1 MQKSPNNLLLKNE
14 QKDHLFEYYNF
25 RFGIPKEEMEK
36 YLYIDRGDSIWV
48 CSQAVDIPFL
58 KLVDFERVGLRCCR
72 HMHGLFKPTT
82 FFMQLMSQYITKSRI
97 EMNKEQLLSF
107 LERKGFLTDQTCEPG
122 YIVTSFENQVIGC
135 GRYKEG
141 MVHSEFP
148 KKITHNMKLSQ
159 LRGRF
164 D

>member
-1 MQKSPNNLLLKNE
+1 LQKSPNSLLLKDD
-14 QKDHLFEYYNF
+14 QKNHLFEYYNF

-36 YLYIDRGDSIWV
+36 FLYINRGDSIWV
-48 CSQAVDIPFL
+48 CSKEIDIPFL

-72 HMHGLFKPTT
+72 HTHGLFKPAT
-82 FFMQLMSQYITKSRI
+82 FFVQLMSQYISKSRV
-97 EMNKEQLLSF
+97 EMDKEQLVSF
-107 LERKGFLTDQTCEPG
+107 LERESFSTDQACESG

-141 MVHSEFP
+141 KVHSEFP
-148 KKITHNMKLSQ
+148 KKITNNMKLSQ